1 MKEIKKIDNTVA
13 LRREIHQYPEL
24 SGQEKKTNALVQ
36 RELNRLGIEFKSG
49 YSTYGIVARIKGL
62 RPTSRTVALRADM
75 DALAVTEDTGLPYTS
90 KQKGV
95 MHACGHD
102 VHTAVLLG
110 AAELLQLSHSKW
122 EGTVLLVFQPSE
134 EKYGGGADVMLKEKA
149 LNAFGSRLP
158 ERMYALH
165 VAPELAAGTFGFK
178 EGQYMASTDEIY
190 ITVSG
195 KGGHAALPKETTN
208 TVLAAAKIL
217 VELQK
222 IVSHKKNAILA
233 FGRVIADG
241 QTNVIPD
248 SVEIAGTLRT
258 FDEKFRKE
266 AHIEIARTAKTV
278 ALSLGAKAEVRI
290 AHGYPV
296 LLNDAGA
303 TQRART
309 LAEKLVGKSRVKDLD
324 LRTTSED
331 FAFFAQKIPSC
342 FFRLG
347 TGKSKGGL
355 HSPHFTIDERAIATG
370 VKIMT
375 LLGMG
380 G

>member
-1 MKEIKKIDNTVA
+1 
-13 LRREIHQYPEL
+13 LRREIHRYPEL
-24 SGQEKKTNALVQ
+24 SGQEKKTNSLVQ

-49 YSTYGIVARIKGL
+49 YSTYGIVARIKGV
-62 RPTSRTVALRADM
+62 RPLSRIVALRADM
-75 DALAVTEDTGLPYTS
+75 DALAITENTGLPYAS
-90 KQKGV
+90 KRHGV

-102 VHTAVLLG
+102 LHTAVLLG
-110 AAELLQLSHSKW
+110 AAELLQQTRSEW
-122 EGTVLLVFQPSE
+122 AGTVILVFQPSE

-149 LNAFGSRLP
+149 LNAFGLRLP

-165 VAPELAAGTFGFK
+165 VTPELPTGALGFR
-178 EGQYMASTDEIY
+178 EGQYMASTDEVY

-208 TVLAAAKIL
+208 TVLVAAKIL
-217 VELQK
+217 VDLQK
-222 IVSHKKNAILA
+222 IVLHKQNAILA

-241 QTNVIPD
+241 QMNVIPD
-248 SVEIAGTLRT
+248 IVEIAGILRT

-266 AHIEIARTAKTV
+266 AHIKIAEMAK
-278 ALSLGAKAEVRI
+278 AIAAASGAKAKVNI

-296 LLNDAGA
+296 LSNDPA
-303 TQRART
+303 TTKRARM
-309 LAEKLVGKSRVKDLD
+309 LAERFAGKNRVKDLG
-324 LRTTSED
+324 LRTTAED

-355 HSPHFTIDERAIATG
+355 HSPYFTIDEKSIATG
-370 VKIMT
+370 IEIMT
-375 LLGMG
+375 QLGMKG
-380 G
+380 